1 MDSNQPRTHLALL
14 AEGDGVR
21 EQNNAAITYFTVAG
35 GQIVDERGSP
45 DRKRATRRRPGLS

>member
-1 MDSNQPRTHLALL
+1 MDSQSTADPVGLL

-45 DRKRATRRRPGLS
+45 DR